1 MARSRERLE
10 WAFDPTQLREGAKS
24 TGGTGGCPIVG
35 FGYLT
40 PTASLIL
47 APHGG
52 FAQQGWPCGARQGSC
67 IDLLFTYCLTGIL
80 PCFAMSENSS
90 TLKERVRA
98 FWQENPCGTKFADAP
113 PGSRRF
119 YELVE
124 EHRYKKEWHIPEA
137 AQFAHAKDLA
147 VLEVGCGLGTDGA
160 QFAKAGAR
168 YTGIDLTDAA
178 VELAKRRFELSN
190 LPGTFRVADAERLD
204 FPDNSFDLVYSHG
217 VLHHTPDTAA
227 AIREIHRVLRPGGK
241 AVVMLYHRDSYNYRV
256 NISMLRRTGVQ
267 LLRSNTGVKLVHLL
281 TGEPE
286 DSLRDHARQLETQS
300 EYLNSEEFL
309 SRNTDGAGN
318 PLARVYSRRE
328 ARELFKDFAH
338 VELRTY
344 FLNKRWLPVLGPL
357 LPRSLESQL
366 AARWGWHLWIY
377 ATKGATKAE

>member
-1 MARSRERLE
+1 
-10 WAFDPTQLREGAKS
+10 
-24 TGGTGGCPIVG
+24 
-35 FGYLT
+35 
-40 PTASLIL
+40 
-47 APHGG
+47 
-52 FAQQGWPCGARQGSC
+52 
-67 IDLLFTYCLTGIL
+67 
-80 PCFAMSENSS
+80 MSENSS
-90 TLKERVRA
+90 TLKERVRS

-124 EHRYKKEWHIPEA
+124 AHRYTKEWHIPEA
-137 AQFAHAKDLA
+137 AQFPNAKDLA

-178 VELAKRRFELSN
+178 IELAKRRFELFD

-227 AIREIHRVLRPGGK
+227 AVREIHRILRPGGK

-267 LLRSNTGVKLVHLL
+267 LLRWKTGVKLIHLL

-286 DSLRDHARQLETQS
+286 DSLHDHARQLQTES
-300 EYLNSEEFL
+300 KYLNSEEFL

-377 ATKGATKAE
+377 AIKGATKD

>member
-1 MARSRERLE
+1 
-10 WAFDPTQLREGAKS
+10 
-24 TGGTGGCPIVG
+24 
-35 FGYLT
+35 
-40 PTASLIL
+40 
-47 APHGG
+47 
-52 FAQQGWPCGARQGSC
+52 
-67 IDLLFTYCLTGIL
+67 
-80 PCFAMSENSS
+80 MSENSS
-90 TLKERVRA
+90 RLKERVRA

-137 AQFAHAKDLA
+137 AQFARAKDLA

-178 VELAKRRFELSN
+178 VELAKRRFELFD
-190 LPGTFRVADAERLD
+190 LPGTFRVTDAERLD

-267 LLRSNTGVKLVHLL
+267 LLRWNTGIKLVHLL

-286 DSLRDHARQLETQS
+286 DSLRDHARQLQTRS

-318 PLARVYSRRE
+318 PLARVYSHRE

-377 ATKGATKAE
+377 ATKGATKG